1 MSDRGGS
8 RLQRRGF
15 LRGLATLAIGC
26 SPVDR
31 LARAAGREGADRSV
45 AAAIPD
51 AAAGCPVAVPT
62 ATVWLGYPVR
72 DASGSLEAYR
82 PPHRIGSADRLPSV
96 FWVA

>member
-1 MSDRGGS
+1 MSDQGGI

-15 LRGLATLAIGC
+15 LRGFASLAIGWNC
-26 SPVDR
+26 VDR
-31 LARAAGREGADRSV
+31 LAWAAGGPV
-45 AAAIPD
+45 AA
-51 AAAGCPVAVPT
+51 PT

-96 FWVA
+96 FWVT